1 MRGGVFIGGSIVGMM
16 AKVKM
21 TLMAKMVL
29 TVVSLVEVMV
39 KLRSVWM

>member
-1 MRGGVFIGGSIVGMM
+1 MM

-21 TLMAKMVL
+21 TQMAKMVL